1 MNTDKIR
8 DWVLRNTLKLQ
19 GKEDSSGNVIYIR
32 DRNGNVVLGSVA
44 TTGEFYG
51 TIFTPRTQAIT
62 TSGSA
67 AVAIRPDVD
76 HVTVTSGGAGHEV
89 VLPPPVVGKQLVI
102 HVGATGFD
110 LQSSAPATIAIN
122 GGTGSGY
129 ESPIAANSTCFLTC
143 ISATAWKGYFMD
155 ADGDLAKI
163 VAAAA

>member
-1 MNTDKIR
+1 MNDQKKR
-8 DWVLRNTLKLQ
+8 DFQVRNTLKLQ
-19 GKEDSSGNVIYIR
+19 GRKDSNGDTVYLR
-32 DRNGNVVLGSVA
+32 DASDNIVLGAKA
-44 TTGEFYG
+44 TTGELFG
-51 TIFTPRTQAIT
+51 TAFTDRTQAIT

-89 VLPPPVVGKQLVI
+89 KLPAPVVGKKLVI

-110 LQSSAPATIAIN
+110 LQSSDPATIAIN

-129 ESPIAANSTCFLTC
+129 ESPIAANSTCFLVC
-143 ISATAWKGYFMD
+143 VSATAWKGYFMD